1 MAARLDDIYAQAVS
15 QTGLS
20 QKNGA
25 VTSQIRITKSE
36 DLSLRMSR
44 IPDGEADLLLAC
56 DAVVGVADNS
66 LKTLSKNKSQAII
79 NVDVDPVGVVGFG
92 NGTTVSELSLIHI

>member
-1 MAARLDDIYAQAVS
+1 
-15 QTGLS
+15 
-20 QKNGA
+20 
-25 VTSQIRITKSE
+25 
-36 DLSLRMSR
+36 MSR

-79 NVDVDPVGVVGFG
+79 NIDVDPVGVVGFG
-92 NGTTVSELSLIHI
+92 NGTTVPERVIFSRLEKFLDSRKFSTYNIQQICERLMANKVTAKVMMLGIA